1 MFFFRALYK
10 QHPYYEK
17 VRNEQIE
24 AHIILLC
31 F

>member
-1 MFFFRALYK
+1 MYFFMALYK

-24 AHIILLC
+24 SKDKISC
-31 F
+31 

>member
-1 MFFFRALYK
+1 MYFFRALYK

-24 AHIILLC
+24 SKDKVSC
-31 F
+31 